1 MVPANQRQYSSYYWC
16 LIGGDNVEL
25 AILINF
31 ISPLILLLIG
41 KWLDNRLKRQEQKEQ
56 EKREKQKELEK
67 TIMELKE
74 GTQAILRD
82 RILQS
87 CTFFIEQKQISPLAL
102 ENITRMY
109 TSYQNLGGNG
119 LATHVYEQIQELEVK
134 Q

>member
-1 MVPANQRQYSSYYWC
+1 MSDNTMMVLIALVGVVLLFIVI
-16 LIGGDNVEL
+16 LIGILL
-25 AILINF
+25 AIAI
-31 ISPLILLLIG
+31 
-41 KWLDNRLKRQEQKEQ
+41 K

-87 CTFFIEQKQISPLAL
+87 CTHFIEEKQITPLAL

-109 TSYQNLGGNG
+109 TSYKKLGGNG
-119 LATHVYEQIQELEVK
+119 LATHVYQQVKELEVK

>member
-1 MVPANQRQYSSYYWC
+1 MELN
-16 LIGGDNVEL
+16 IGGDNVEL
-25 AILINF
+25 LTVLLNF
-31 ISPLILLLIG
+31 VSPVILLLIG
-41 KWLDNRLKRQEQKEQ
+41 KWLDYRLEKQEQKEL
-56 EKREKQKELEK
+56 EKRQKQKELEK

-87 CTFFIEQKQISPLAL
+87 CTHFIEERQISPLAL

-109 TSYQNLGGNG
+109 TSYTKLGGNG
-119 LATHVYEQIQELEVK
+119 LATHVYQQVKELEVK

>member
-1 MVPANQRQYSSYYWC
+1 M
-16 LIGGDNVEL
+16 EL
-25 AILINF
+25 TALINF
-31 ISPLILLLIG
+31 ISPLILLIIG
-41 KWLDNRLKRQEQKEQ
+41 KWLDNRLQKQEQKEQ
-56 EKREKQKELEK
+56 EKRQKQKELEK
-67 TIMELKE
+67 TILELKE

-87 CTFFIEQKQISPLAL
+87 CTHFIEERQISPLAL

-119 LATHVYEQIQELEVK
+119 LATHVYEQVRELEVK